1 MAQLT
6 DLNVSPY
13 YDDFNENDNFQKVLF
28 RPGFAVQARELT
40 TLQSILQDQ
49 ISSHGKFVFREGS
62 QVIPGQA
69 SFSKSYFS
77 LQLAST
83 FAGEDIILNQFFN
96 ETSPVTITGS
106 TSGVKAQVVGFKAGT
121 STTQPILYYQ
131 YIQSGNDNE
140 TVEFSNSENIT
151 ADTTI
156 RHTTSYAAGVACATT
171 HSSNASQ
178 TGQAVIVEEGIYLFV
193 DSLLEMQNK
202 L

>member
-49 ISSHGKFVFREGS
+49 ISSQGKFIFKEGS

-69 SFSKSYFS
+69 SFAKNYFS

-83 FAGEDIILNQFFN
+83 FGGEDIILNQFFN

-106 TSGVKAQVVGFKAGT
+106 TSGVKAQVIGFKEGT
-121 STTQPILYYQ
+121 STTQPIL
-131 YIQSGNDNE
+131 
-140 TVEFSNSENIT
+140 
-151 ADTTI
+151 
-156 RHTTSYAAGVACATT
+156 
-171 HSSNASQ
+171 
-178 TGQAVIVEEGIYLFV
+178 
-193 DSLLEMQNK
+193 
-202 L
+202 

>member
-1 MAQLT
+1 MAQIT

-13 YDDFNENDNFQKVLF
+13 YDDFDKNDNFQKVLF

-49 ISSHGKFVFREGS
+49 ISSQGRFIFKEGS

-69 SFSKSYFS
+69 SFSRSYFS

-83 FAGEDIILNQFFN
+83 FGGEDIILNQFFN

-106 TSGVKAQVVGFKAGT
+106 TSGVKAQVIGFKEGT

-131 YIQSGNDNE
+131 Y
-140 TVEFSNSENIT
+140 T
-151 ADTTI
+151 
-156 RHTTSYAAGVACATT
+156 AAGTDTQQWSFLIQKTLLLIQLSHIQLLT
-171 HSSNASQ
+171 HLVLLVQ
-178 TGQAVIVEEGIYLFV
+178 PHILQMHHKLVVLLLLKLVYILFV
-193 DSLLEMQNK
+193 GSLLEIPNK